1 MMSAEPNTYSQGQLL
16 GFLLGGEPTGQP
28 ADGNPRDQAISAGAS
43 IVANKIGG
51 YVKQALPLDIDVLRY
66 ESATAASGAAITVGT
81 WLSRE
86 LFVAYRRR
94 IEARPDENSG
104 EGEIEYWLTRRVV
117 IEGVVG
123 DRGYNGVDL
132 LWRRRY

>member
-1 MMSAEPNTYSQGQLL
+1 MSSDPGTYSQGQLL

-28 ADGNPRDQAISAGAS
+28 ADGNPRDKAVGAGAS
-43 IVANKIGG
+43 FVANKIGG
-51 YVKQALPLDIDVLRY
+51 YVKDALPLDIDVLRY
-66 ESATAASGAAITVGT
+66 EAATSSSGAAITVGT
-81 WLSRE
+81 WLSRS

-104 EGEIEYWLTRRVV
+104 EGEVEYWLTRRIVV
-117 IEGVVG
+117 EGIVG

-132 LWRRRY
+132 LWRKRY